1 MPIRVRAL
9 GHRAHG
15 RLPGRVCSTCRGALR
30 GPRHLS
36 WLPLADERA
45 GGHRGCRRERVLPW
59 WCGPG
64 SLCGAPPA
72 AGLQLQRGRLPTGS
86 DRRGA
91 EAPVSLESLRRSG
104 ERRLP
109 LPRFLPRPCSPDYDA
124 VPPCPGRG
132 GLGTSGYRHHA
143 QRLRASGN
151 GRHGQ
156 GQRERRGDAEAC
168 CTEFSQKLVAS
179 LQADARLIGKRNE
192 DRPALRTGIAAPARA
207 RVAHLAQP
215 ALRTGGAPDD

>member
-15 RLPGRVCSTCRGALR
+15 RLPGRVCSTCRGVLR

-72 AGLQLQRGRLPTGS
+72 AGPQLQRGRLPTGS

-109 LPRFLPRPCSPDYDA
+109 LPRFLPRPCSPA
-124 VPPCPGRG
+124 RPIMMLCR
-132 GLGTSGYRHHA
+132 RA
-143 QRLRASGN
+143 QGVEGS
-151 GRHGQ
+151 
-156 GQRERRGDAEAC
+156 
-168 CTEFSQKLVAS
+168 
-179 LQADARLIGKRNE
+179 
-192 DRPALRTGIAAPARA
+192 ALLATGITHSACELAATGDMDKDNERDVEMPKRA
-207 RVAHLAQP
+207 AQSSRRSSSQACRPTLA
-215 ALRTGGAPDD
+215 